1 MWYYTLIFI
10 IADFVLLTMTVLVK
24 ENGRFT
30 EKEKKRFYQTYAII
44 GIDSVME
51 WLSVVLNGTSMWTY
65 YFHCIVKASDYILTP
80 MIGIFL
86 LSQVSEKNKYSKVMW
101 GLIAANAA
109 FQIISIFT
117 KWSFYIDS
125 NNVYHHGEF
134 HFIYIIT
141 YIFEIFLLVKMFWI
155 YGKSFEKKNR
165 SSLLLI
171 GLFVV
176 FTIVVQEMT
185 PADIRTSILG
195 VTIGSVF
202 VFIYYSEF
210 GQLTNDKTMKMQ
222 DSLLRTDSLTGLLS
236 RFAYH
241 EILEKYSGSEL
252 PKNILV
258 FSIDVNGLKFVND
271 TYGHNEGDKYIEA
284 ASKCIKSV
292 FENYGKIFRTGGD
305 EFIVILDK
313 YKSFPEILQYELK
326 ISADEYKADAQWKLS
341 MSSGWA
347 SASGNKGC
355 SLEKLVGIADENMYV
370 NKEEYYRTSNKKRYR
385 YSDVI

>member
-1 MWYYTLIFI
+1 
-10 IADFVLLTMTVLVK
+10 
-24 ENGRFT
+24 
-30 EKEKKRFYQTYAII
+30 
-44 GIDSVME
+44 
-51 WLSVVLNGTSMWTY
+51 
-65 YFHCIVKASDYILTP
+65 
-80 MIGIFL
+80 
-86 LSQVSEKNKYSKVMW
+86 
-101 GLIAANAA
+101 
-109 FQIISIFT
+109 
-117 KWSFYIDS
+117 
-125 NNVYHHGEF
+125 
-134 HFIYIIT
+134 
-141 YIFEIFLLVKMFWI
+141 MFWI
-155 YGKSFEKKNR
+155 YSKSFEKKNR

-171 GLFVV
+171 GLFVI
-176 FTIVVQEMT
+176 FAIVVQEMT
-185 PADIRTSILG
+185 SSYIRTSILG

-222 DSLLRTDSLTGLLS
+222 DSLLRTDPLTGLLS

-241 EILEKYSGSEL
+241 EILEKYSASEL
-252 PKNILV
+252 PKNILA

-347 SASGNKGC
+347 SASRNKGC

-385 YSDVI
+385 

>member
-1 MWYYTLIFI
+1 
-10 IADFVLLTMTVLVK
+10 
-24 ENGRFT
+24 
-30 EKEKKRFYQTYAII
+30 
-44 GIDSVME
+44 ME
-51 WLSVVLNGTSMWTY
+51 WLSVALNGTSMWTY

-86 LSQVSEKNKYSKVMW
+86 ISQVSEKNKYSKVMW

-117 KWSFYIDS
+117 KWSFYVDS
-125 NNVYHHGEF
+125 NNVYHHGKF

-141 YIFEIFLLVKMFWI
+141 YIFEIILLVKMFWI

-185 PADIRTSILG
+185 PSYIRTSILG

-355 SLEKLVGIADENMYV
+355 SLEKLVSIADENMYV